1 MKTLLFI
8 TAGPYFW
15 PHQKASTA
23 KYEWLSKHADGFILS
38 FVCAKAWRRVQI
50 NNFQLIG
57 FYINDRTTYN
67 SFVLRTI
74 ARIVFV
80 LITSLYLHYFRKRLD
95 AIITWDP
102 FLTGMLGYIVSKLT
116 GAKLIVEVNGDYAD
130 PQNWEMHKFNLLTYL
145 KIQYIRRAVPF
156 ILNRAHAVKLLYP
169 TQVDC
174 FQGLTH
180 TEHYRCF
187 HDLVPISLYG
197 PGTGTSPYIL
207 FIGHPW
213 HRKGVDVLIKAFNQV
228 SPEFPEWV
236 LKVIGHLPER
246 EQFRFMYEHNTQIQ
260 FPGPVMPEKVPS
272 LLSQCSL
279 FVLPSRSEGMP
290 RVLFEAMASRKPII
304 TSRVSGIPYY
314 MKHED
319 TALLFD
325 SEDVNGLALA
335 MRTLI
340 SDRKLADRLANNGYR
355 YVWMHL
361 SEELHVR
368 QFMRMIDEI
377 TM

>member
-1 MKTLLFI
+1 
-8 TAGPYFW
+8 
-15 PHQKASTA
+15 
-23 KYEWLSKHADGFILS
+23 
-38 FVCAKAWRRVQI
+38 
-50 NNFQLIG
+50 
-57 FYINDRTTYN
+57 
-67 SFVLRTI
+67 
-74 ARIVFV
+74 
-80 LITSLYLHYFRKRLD
+80 
-95 AIITWDP
+95 
-102 FLTGMLGYIVSKLT
+102 
-116 GAKLIVEVNGDYAD
+116 
-130 PQNWEMHKFNLLTYL
+130 
-145 KIQYIRRAVPF
+145 
-156 ILNRAHAVKLLYP
+156 
-169 TQVDC
+169 
-174 FQGLTH
+174 
-180 TEHYRCF
+180 
-187 HDLVPISLYG
+187 
-197 PGTGTSPYIL
+197 
-207 FIGHPW
+207 
-213 HRKGVDVLIKAFNQV
+213 
-228 SPEFPEWV
+228 
-236 LKVIGHLPER
+236 
-246 EQFRFMYEHNTQIQ
+246 
-260 FPGPVMPEKVPS
+260 MPEKVPS